1 MRSRVRV
8 GQFEPKPKSY
18 TPTRDP
24 GRRAPGQNPLVGVV
38 APARTRSTWHRTV
51 SSPLSQP
58 QVPRSSLGTLP
69 VRAFVGGD
77 LMGSVVHRKTRGPL
91 GGRQGFQFPGDEP
104 RDPVNLA

>member
-1 MRSRVRV
+1 MVVRTA
-8 GQFEPKPKSY
+8 S
-18 TPTRDP
+18 P
-24 GRRAPGQNPLVGVV
+24 GPLHLAHNRGW
-38 APARTRSTWHRTV
+38 AQPW
-51 SSPLSQP
+51 P